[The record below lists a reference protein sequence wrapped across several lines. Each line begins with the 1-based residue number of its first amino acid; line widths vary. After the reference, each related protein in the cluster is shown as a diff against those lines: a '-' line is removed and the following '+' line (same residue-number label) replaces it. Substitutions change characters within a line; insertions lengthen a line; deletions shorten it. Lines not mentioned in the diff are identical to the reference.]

1 MGIGVAAPVS
11 VISMRCLPVFS
22 DLPLW
27 FYVSYSYCSIYECS
41 LINSYDLS
49 VVVNL
54 ISVLDGNFDVLFSK
68 LEYEREVCV

>member
-1 MGIGVAAPVS
+1 M
-11 VISMRCLPVFS
+11 
-22 DLPLW
+22 
-27 FYVSYSYCSIYECS
+27 SYSYCSIYEYS
-41 LINSYDLS
+41 LINFYDLS